1 MLNDQSSSPLGT
13 TSHRHADD
21 PSPLHVVSSG
31 GLDSSSAHVDET
43 PMAIGGLPST
53 AATPSIP
60 ALAMYDG
67 EGDDMSRQET
77 VVVDDPNSKVNPFFY
92 DSQASSGVLQ
102 VIKMILV
109 GVTLFPIRIITFA
122 IVLCIAWFLC
132 KLMTIGVSDAE
143 LIEKPLRRPVLR
155 FLFRKCARIGMWCL
169 GFWWITRNGTENL
182 EMEWAH
188 AVQHYRR
195 PRSPPSTTPAAS
207 QEGAQGESEEQQE
220 EERAPYR
227 APILVANHSTLIDTM
242 YLASY
247 HDFMAVGKLELLDLP
262 LFGAICKSLQ
272 YIAVKRESA
281 NSRKEVA
288 REIFRR
294 TNVSTLAEGTTSK
307 DDAAAWQTLVIFP
320 EATCT
325 NSRSIIQFKLGAF
338 VPAAPVQPMTL
349 KYPYKH
355 LMLDWVGASTLH
367 GLLLR
372 AMLQVYNSM
381 TVEYLPIHFPTQDE
395 KADIAR
401 YAQSVRESIAFAL
414 DVPMTDHTF
423 DDVLLLNEANALQ
436 VPFMDD
442 INIAMGLPQNRSMG
456 IERAKAKLKQFAEFD
471 TNGDGRLT
479 REEFGRMLGLTGDE
493 NPIPGGVSTSLH
505 AANSSGDVS
514 NATLKGKLLIRDTIF
529 NRWLEEGKS
538 KKAKAKSLG
547 NAVSDSNQA
556 GDDETET
563 IDFGTFLACTAANKI
578 RLRMRTRRSAS
589 VLATSGTQQLNGSF
603 LPSQTVGGT
612 TMGSQKSFFLDEAQ
626 DEEVMYCVT
635 LCFGSFDRDHD
646 GAISREEFFRGMA
659 LVCPTLTGLA
669 TTTTGSSA
677 CPAGAA
683 ETSVAPQVWSRQQ
696 PPEAGDNASIA
707 SPPPLPAS
715 SIDEMFDEVDTNHD
729 GKLHL
734 DEFVL
739 FAKSNP
745 MFLHHLLDTF
755 ESHNLLAF

>member
-21 PSPLHVVSSG
+21 PSPLHVVSTG

-207 QEGAQGESEEQQE
+207 QEGAQGESKEQQE

-355 LMLDWVGASTLH
+355 LLH

-423 DDVLLLNEANALQ
+423 DDV
-436 VPFMDD
+436 
-442 INIAMGLPQNRSMG
+442 
-456 IERAKAKLKQFAEFD
+456 
-471 TNGDGRLT
+471 
-479 REEFGRMLGLTGDE
+479 EFGRMLGLTGDE

-696 PPEAGDNASIA
+696 PPEASDNASIA